1 MVSKL
6 AGILLIL
13 SYILSTKLEIEPDI
27 SLAIWFAFVIAI
39 VLVVDFLMGH
49 FISNPISKLNQT
61 ARKMAKLD
69 FSAPC
74 TITTNDEFGELA
86 VSLNTMAD
94 NLQQTLAKLEA
105 ANIQLEK
112 DVEQERRLLT
122 ERKEL
127 TDQLSH
133 EMKTPLGIIRAYAE
147 GLQDEPDEAKKQKY
161 SKIIITETERMSGL
175 ITTLLD
181 LSALETG
188 ASRLIPERFD
198 FVEFLETVAGRLLI
212 DVPNA
217 NFELHYELPEHK
229 AYVYTDKTRMEQ
241 VLDNL
246 IVNAK
251 KNVQPGGT
259 LKLSLLEQSGVL
271 HFSIYNQGTKI
282 PQENLSRIWTKF
294 YRDSNSKY
302 SGSGLGLAIVAQILS
317 MQELDF
323 GVKNCSDGVEFYF
336 SVSTVSL
343 TVFSINGSAFTQKQG
358 RFILKISRRFHTDL
372 TPTSPHFHKL
382 TSTRGQAAFADK
394 GGNFYDVFRF
404 DQEKKKTAREMG

>member
-1 MVSKL
+1 MKIKDNFTFRTVRKKILMVSKL

-13 SYILSTKLEIEPDI
+13 SYILSTKLEIDPDI
-27 SLAIWFAFVIAI
+27 SLALWFAFVIAL

-49 FISNPISKLNQT
+49 FISKPISKLNQT

-74 TITTNDEFGELA
+74 AITTNDEFGELT

-94 NLQQTLAKLEA
+94 NLQQALARLEA
-105 ANIQLEK
+105 ANTRLEK
-112 DVEQERRLLT
+112 DVEQERRLLA

-127 TDQLSH
+127 VDQLSH
-133 EMKTPLGIIRAYAE
+133 EMKTPLGVIRAYAE
-147 GLQDEPDEAKKQKY
+147 GLQDETDEAKKQKY
-161 SKIIITETERMSGL
+161 SEIIITETERMSGL

-188 ASRLIPERFD
+188 ATQLVPERFD

-212 DVPNA
+212 DVPDA

-229 AYVYTDKTRMEQ
+229 VYVHTDKTRMEQ

-259 LKLSLLEQSGVL
+259 LKLSLLEQPGVL
-271 HFSIYNQGTKI
+271 QFSIYNQGPTI
-282 PQENLSRIWTKF
+282 PQENLSKIWTKF

-302 SGSGLGLAIVAQILS
+302 SGSGLGLAIVAQVLS

-336 SVSTVSL
+336 SIPSVS
-343 TVFSINGSAFTQKQG
+343 
-358 RFILKISRRFHTDL
+358 
-372 TPTSPHFHKL
+372 
-382 TSTRGQAAFADK
+382 
-394 GGNFYDVFRF
+394 
-404 DQEKKKTAREMG
+404 

>member
-1 MVSKL
+1 MRLKDNFTFRTVRKKILMVSKL

-147 GLQDEPDEAKKQKY
+147 GLQDEPDEDKKQKY
-161 SKIIITETERMSGL
+161 AKIILMETERMSGL

-336 SVSTVSL
+336 SVSTVS
-343 TVFSINGSAFTQKQG
+343 
-358 RFILKISRRFHTDL
+358 
-372 TPTSPHFHKL
+372 
-382 TSTRGQAAFADK
+382 
-394 GGNFYDVFRF
+394 
-404 DQEKKKTAREMG
+404 

>member
-1 MVSKL
+1 MKIKDNFTFRTVRKKILMVSKL

-13 SYILSTKLEIEPDI
+13 SYILSTKLEIDPDI
-27 SLAIWFAFVIAI
+27 SLALWFAFVIAL

-49 FISNPISKLNQT
+49 FISKPISKLNQT

-74 TITTNDEFGELA
+74 AITTNDEFGELT

-94 NLQQTLAKLEA
+94 NLQQALARLEV
-105 ANIQLEK
+105 ANTRLEK
-112 DVEQERRLLT
+112 DVEQERRLLA

-127 TDQLSH
+127 VDQLSH
-133 EMKTPLGIIRAYAE
+133 EMKTPLGVIRAYAE
-147 GLQDEPDEAKKQKY
+147 GLQDETDEAKKQKY
-161 SKIIITETERMSGL
+161 SEIIITETERMSGL

-188 ASRLIPERFD
+188 ATQLVPERFD

-212 DVPNA
+212 DVPDA
-217 NFELHYELPEHK
+217 NFTLQYELPEHK
-229 AYVYTDKTRMEQ
+229 VYIDTDKARMEQ

-251 KNVQPGGT
+251 KNVQPGGV
-259 LKLSLLEQSGVL
+259 LKLSLREQQGAL
-271 HFSIYNQGTKI
+271 HFSIYNQGPQI
-282 PQENLSRIWTKF
+282 PQENLPKLWTKF

-302 SGSGLGLAIVAQILS
+302 SGSGLGLAIVAQVLS

-336 SVSTVSL
+336 S
-343 TVFSINGSAFTQKQG
+343 I
-358 RFILKISRRFHTDL
+358 
-372 TPTSPHFHKL
+372 P
-382 TSTRGQAAFADK
+382 AA
-394 GGNFYDVFRF
+394 
-404 DQEKKKTAREMG
+404 E

>member
-1 MVSKL
+1 MKIKDNFTFRTVRKKILMVSKL

-13 SYILSTKLEIEPDI
+13 SYILSTKLEIDPDI
-27 SLAIWFAFVIAI
+27 SLALWFAFVIAL

-49 FISNPISKLNQT
+49 FISKPISKLNQT

-74 TITTNDEFGELA
+74 AITTNDEFGELT

-94 NLQQTLAKLEA
+94 NLQQALARLEA
-105 ANIQLEK
+105 ANTRLEK
-112 DVEQERRLLT
+112 DVEQERRLLA

-127 TDQLSH
+127 VDQLSH
-133 EMKTPLGIIRAYAE
+133 EMKTPLGVIRAYAE
-147 GLQDEPDEAKKQKY
+147 GLQDETDEAKKQKY
-161 SKIIITETERMSGL
+161 SEIIITETERMSGL

-188 ASRLIPERFD
+188 ATQLVPERFD
-198 FVEFLETVAGRLLI
+198 FVDFLETVAGRLLI
-212 DVPNA
+212 DVPDA

-229 AYVYTDKTRMEQ
+229 VYVHTDKTRMEQ

-259 LKLSLLEQSGVL
+259 LKLSLLEQPGVL
-271 HFSIYNQGTKI
+271 QFSIYNQGPTI
-282 PQENLSRIWTKF
+282 PQENLSKIWTKF

-302 SGSGLGLAIVAQILS
+302 SGSGLGLAIVAQVLS

-336 SVSTVSL
+336 SIPSVS
-343 TVFSINGSAFTQKQG
+343 
-358 RFILKISRRFHTDL
+358 
-372 TPTSPHFHKL
+372 
-382 TSTRGQAAFADK
+382 
-394 GGNFYDVFRF
+394 
-404 DQEKKKTAREMG
+404 

>member
-1 MVSKL
+1 
-6 AGILLIL
+6 
-13 SYILSTKLEIEPDI
+13 
-27 SLAIWFAFVIAI
+27 
-39 VLVVDFLMGH
+39 
-49 FISNPISKLNQT
+49 
-61 ARKMAKLD
+61 MAKLD

-74 TITTNDEFGELA
+74 AITTNDEFGELT

-94 NLQQTLAKLEA
+94 NLQQALARLEA
-105 ANIQLEK
+105 ANTRLEK
-112 DVEQERRLLT
+112 DVEQERRLLA

-127 TDQLSH
+127 VDQLSH
-133 EMKTPLGIIRAYAE
+133 EMKTPLGVIRAYAE
-147 GLQDEPDEAKKQKY
+147 GLQDETDEAKKQKY
-161 SKIIITETERMSGL
+161 SEIIITETERMSGL

-188 ASRLIPERFD
+188 ATQLVPERFD

-212 DVPNA
+212 DVPDA

-229 AYVYTDKTRMEQ
+229 VYVHTDKTRMEQ

-259 LKLSLLEQSGVL
+259 LKLSLLEQPGVL
-271 HFSIYNQGTKI
+271 QFSIYNQGPTI
-282 PQENLSRIWTKF
+282 PQENLSKIWTKF

-302 SGSGLGLAIVAQILS
+302 SGSGLGLAIVAQVLS

-336 SVSTVSL
+336 SIPSVS
-343 TVFSINGSAFTQKQG
+343 
-358 RFILKISRRFHTDL
+358 
-372 TPTSPHFHKL
+372 
-382 TSTRGQAAFADK
+382 
-394 GGNFYDVFRF
+394 
-404 DQEKKKTAREMG
+404 

>member
-1 MVSKL
+1 MKIKDNFTFRTVRKKILMVSKL

-27 SLAIWFAFVIAI
+27 SLALWFAFVIAL
-39 VLVVDFLMGH
+39 VLVVDLLMGH
-49 FISNPISKLNQT
+49 FISKPISKLNQT

-69 FSAPC
+69 FSTPC
-74 TITTNDEFGELA
+74 AITTNDEFGELT

-94 NLQQTLAKLEA
+94 NLQQALARLEA
-105 ANIQLEK
+105 ANTRLEK
-112 DVEQERRLLT
+112 DVEQERRLLA

-127 TDQLSH
+127 VDQLSH
-133 EMKTPLGIIRAYAE
+133 EMKTPLGVIRAYAE
-147 GLQDEPDEAKKQKY
+147 GLQDETDEAKKQKY
-161 SKIIITETERMSGL
+161 SEIIITETERMSGL

-188 ASRLIPERFD
+188 ATRLIPERFD

-212 DVPNA
+212 DVPDA

-229 AYVYTDKTRMEQ
+229 VYVDTDKARMEQ

-251 KNVQPGGT
+251 KNVQPGGA
-259 LKLSLLEQSGVL
+259 LKLSLLERPGVL
-271 HFSIYNQGTKI
+271 QFSIYNQGLTI
-282 PQENLSRIWTKF
+282 PQENLSKIWTKF

-302 SGSGLGLAIVAQILS
+302 SGSGLGLAIVAQVLS

-336 SVSTVSL
+336 SIPSVS
-343 TVFSINGSAFTQKQG
+343 
-358 RFILKISRRFHTDL
+358 
-372 TPTSPHFHKL
+372 
-382 TSTRGQAAFADK
+382 
-394 GGNFYDVFRF
+394 
-404 DQEKKKTAREMG
+404 

>member
-1 MVSKL
+1 MKIQDNFTFRTVRKKILMVSKL

-13 SYILSTKLEIEPDI
+13 SYILSTRLEIAPDI
-27 SLAIWFAFVIAI
+27 SLALWFAFVIAL

-49 FISNPISKLNQT
+49 FISKPISKLNQT

-74 TITTNDEFGELA
+74 AITTNDEFGELT

-94 NLQQTLAKLEA
+94 NLQQALARLEA
-105 ANIQLEK
+105 ANTRLEK
-112 DVEQERRLLT
+112 DVEQERRRLA

-127 TDQLSH
+127 ADQLSH
-133 EMKTPLGIIRAYAE
+133 EMKTPLGVIRAYAE
-147 GLQDEPDEAKKQKY
+147 GLQDETDEAKKQKY
-161 SKIIITETERMSGL
+161 SEIIITETERMSGL

-188 ASRLIPERFD
+188 ATRLTPERFD

-212 DVPNA
+212 DVPDA
-217 NFELHYELPEHK
+217 NFTLQYELPEHK
-229 AYVYTDKTRMEQ
+229 VYVDTDKARMEQ

-251 KNVQPGGT
+251 KNVQPGGV
-259 LKLSLLEQSGVL
+259 LKLSLREQQGAL
-271 HFSIYNQGTKI
+271 HFSIYNQGPQI
-282 PQENLSRIWTKF
+282 PQENLPKLWTKF

-323 GVKNCSDGVEFYF
+323 GVKNRSDGVEFYF
-336 SVSTVSL
+336 SIPSVS
-343 TVFSINGSAFTQKQG
+343 
-358 RFILKISRRFHTDL
+358 
-372 TPTSPHFHKL
+372 
-382 TSTRGQAAFADK
+382 
-394 GGNFYDVFRF
+394 
-404 DQEKKKTAREMG
+404 

>member
-1 MVSKL
+1 MKLKDNFTFRTVRKKILMVSKL

-13 SYILSTKLEIEPDI
+13 SYILSAKLEMEPDI
-27 SLAIWFAFVIAI
+27 SLALWFAFVIAI
-39 VLVVDFLMGH
+39 VLVVDLLMGH
-49 FISNPISKLNQT
+49 FISKPISKLNQT

-74 TITTNDEFGELA
+74 TITANDEFGELA

-94 NLQQTLAKLEA
+94 NLQQALAKLEA

-112 DVEQERRLLT
+112 DVEQERRLLD

-127 TDQLSH
+127 IDQLSH

-161 SKIIITETERMSGL
+161 SEVIITETERMSGL

-217 NFELHYELPEHK
+217 DFELHYELPEHK
-229 AYVYTDKTRMEQ
+229 AYVYTDKARMEQ

-251 KNVQPGGT
+251 KNVRPGGA

-271 HFSIYNQGTKI
+271 HFSIYNQGSQI
-282 PQENLSRIWTKF
+282 PQENLSKIWTKF

-317 MQELDF
+317 MQELGF
-323 GVKNCSDGVEFYF
+323 GVKNCSDGVEFYC
-336 SVSTVSL
+336 SIPTVS
-343 TVFSINGSAFTQKQG
+343 
-358 RFILKISRRFHTDL
+358 
-372 TPTSPHFHKL
+372 
-382 TSTRGQAAFADK
+382 
-394 GGNFYDVFRF
+394 
-404 DQEKKKTAREMG
+404 

>member
-1 MVSKL
+1 MKIQDNFTFRTVRKKILIVSKL

-27 SLAIWFAFVIAI
+27 SLALWFAFVIAL

-49 FISNPISKLNQT
+49 FISKPISKLNQT

-74 TITTNDEFGELA
+74 AITTNDEFGELT

-94 NLQQTLAKLEA
+94 NLQQALARLEA
-105 ANIQLEK
+105 ANTRLEK
-112 DVEQERRLLT
+112 DVEQERRLLA

-127 TDQLSH
+127 VDQLSH
-133 EMKTPLGIIRAYAE
+133 EMKTPLGVIRAYAE
-147 GLQDEPDEAKKQKY
+147 GLQDETDEAKKQKY
-161 SKIIITETERMSGL
+161 SEIIITETERMSGL

-188 ASRLIPERFD
+188 ATQLVPERFD

-212 DVPNA
+212 DVPDA

-229 AYVYTDKTRMEQ
+229 VYVHTDKTRMEQ

-259 LKLSLLEQSGVL
+259 LKLSLLEQPGVL
-271 HFSIYNQGTKI
+271 QFSIYNQGPTI
-282 PQENLSRIWTKF
+282 PQENLSKIWTKF

-302 SGSGLGLAIVAQILS
+302 SGSGLGLAIVAQVLS

-336 SVSTVSL
+336 SIPSVS
-343 TVFSINGSAFTQKQG
+343 
-358 RFILKISRRFHTDL
+358 
-372 TPTSPHFHKL
+372 
-382 TSTRGQAAFADK
+382 
-394 GGNFYDVFRF
+394 
-404 DQEKKKTAREMG
+404 

>member
-1 MVSKL
+1 MKIQDNFTFRTVRKKILMVSKL

-13 SYILSTKLEIEPDI
+13 SYILSTELEIEPDI
-27 SLAIWFAFVIAI
+27 SLALWFAFVIAL

-49 FISNPISKLNQT
+49 FISKPISKLNQT

-74 TITTNDEFGELA
+74 AITTNDEFGELA

-94 NLQQTLAKLEA
+94 NLQQALARLEA
-105 ANIQLEK
+105 ANTRLEK
-112 DVEQERRLLT
+112 DVEQERRLLA

-127 TDQLSH
+127 VDQLSH
-133 EMKTPLGIIRAYAE
+133 EMKTPLGVIRAYAE
-147 GLQDEPDEAKKQKY
+147 GLQDETDEAKKQKY
-161 SKIIITETERMSGL
+161 SEIIITETERMSGL

-188 ASRLIPERFD
+188 AAQLTPERFD

-212 DVPNA
+212 DVPDA
-217 NFELHYELPEHK
+217 NFTLQYELPEHK
-229 AYVYTDKTRMEQ
+229 VYVDTDKARMEQ

-251 KNVQPGGT
+251 KNVQPGGV
-259 LKLSLLEQSGVL
+259 LKLSLREQQRAL
-271 HFSIYNQGTKI
+271 HFSIYNQGPQI
-282 PQENLSRIWTKF
+282 PQENLPKLWTKF

-323 GVKNCSDGVEFYF
+323 GVKNCSDGVKFYF
-336 SVSTVSL
+336 SIPSVS
-343 TVFSINGSAFTQKQG
+343 
-358 RFILKISRRFHTDL
+358 
-372 TPTSPHFHKL
+372 
-382 TSTRGQAAFADK
+382 
-394 GGNFYDVFRF
+394 
-404 DQEKKKTAREMG
+404 

>member
-1 MVSKL
+1 MRLKDNFTFRTVRKKILMVSKL

-198 FVEFLETVAGRLLI
+198 FVEFVETIAGRLLL
-212 DVPNA
+212 DMPETDFA
-217 NFELHYELPEHK
+217 LEYELPAHK
-229 AYVYTDKTRMEQ
+229 VFVYTDKQRMEQ
-241 VLDNL
+241 VLNNF
-246 IVNAK
+246 IINAK
-251 KNVQPGGT
+251 KNVSPKGI
-259 LKLSLLEQSGVL
+259 LSLSLVEQDNML
-271 HFSIYNQGTKI
+271 HFSIYNQGSFI
-282 PQENLSRIWTKF
+282 PPEKLPRIWEKF
-294 YRDSNSKY
+294 YRDKNAKY
-302 SGSGLGLAIVAQILS
+302 NGSGLGLAIAAQILS
-317 MQELDF
+317 MQDLEY
-323 GVKNCSDGVEFYF
+323 GAENVSDGVRFFF
-336 SVSTVSL
+336 SVPV
-343 TVFSINGSAFTQKQG
+343 IK
-358 RFILKISRRFHTDL
+358 
-372 TPTSPHFHKL
+372 
-382 TSTRGQAAFADK
+382 
-394 GGNFYDVFRF
+394 
-404 DQEKKKTAREMG
+404 